1 MRAQEFVS
9 EAQDARTEIEN
20 MATILP
26 GSPDEYFVRFTDQ
39 DKLGFSAR
47 QHFGRTPDIDDPGY
61 DPLALPRP
69 SGRPALWFY
78 PLQTYL
84 RGGDLFASQHP
95 YTWLVRLR
103 PDAWLQRVGREDRTD
118 APQGKTRVGMIRRDQ
133 GVPMAIFF
141 RPGFDVVDRWYN
153 YGKTHKQK
161 PKKIQ
166 ELADN
171 TYLYHATYKPLLK
184 SIQKSGLGNTTQ
196 SQWTDS
202 RPGVVY
208 LARDPEVARSYA
220 ETAESVPEAWLDQ
233 IVVLQISQADLDPKL
248 LHVDRNVKDNAGDTL
263 EYHAVIPANL
273 LGRKQ

>member
-1 MRAQEFVS
+1 MRSQEFVI

-78 PLQTYL
+78 PLRTYL

-103 PDAWLQRVGREDRTD
+103 PDAWLQRVGQEEKTD

-141 RPGFDVVDRWYN
+141 RPGFDVVDRWYD
-153 YGKTHKQK
+153 YGKTHK
-161 PKKIQ
+161 
-166 ELADN
+166 
-171 TYLYHATYKPLLK
+171 
-184 SIQKSGLGNTTQ
+184 
-196 SQWTDS
+196 
-202 RPGVVY
+202 R
-208 LARDPEVARSYA
+208 
-220 ETAESVPEAWLDQ
+220 
-233 IVVLQISQADLDPKL
+233 
-248 LHVDRNVKDNAGDTL
+248 
-263 EYHAVIPANL
+263 
-273 LGRKQ
+273 RKQ